1 MYTVKARVVPEHKV
15 TRRQYSVVAIV
26 NTQLEK
32 IEDVYCE
39 SENDGC
45 KAAAGGCKHAV
56 AFLFFLYEKYSSPS
70 PTDATCLWKVPQLAR
85 VDENIDKF
93 DLGLCTSSGIK
104 RKSDTE
110 NGSGR
115 FLKTLLEKCPGAHT
129 NTVLKYH
136 KPPTDSDQCSMH
148 NLMLD
153 FKSKPQSSYVAKSFV
168 SFCKSTMTQHAC
180 KICEVNT
187 RGQNSSLWHCL
198 KFGRVTASKLHELS
212 RCKTPD
218 GALVNAVLGQSS
230 HTTEAME
237 RGLRLENKVVDIIKK
252 HYKHVRRCGLF
263 LHPRYPIFGA
273 SPDAVNENTVFEI
286 KCPFKEENLKY
297 YVKDDGK
304 LKDKVNCQIHL
315 QMVMAQRENG
325 VLVLVHPGFENS
337 RQPEKFV
344 DFHEVDFNKDYIT
357 EKMKSSYRFWCEHIF
372 PKLYDRF

>member
-1 MYTVKARVVPEHKV
+1 MKRAALYFDSTVDSTAAKQLIAVNEIFIIFHYETYVFPLFRSSNPDYLKTAIGKVQYKIENGVYTVKARVVPEHKV

-26 NTQLEK
+26 DTQLEK

-115 FLKTLLEKCPGAHT
+115 FLKTLLETCPGAHT

-180 KICEVNT
+180 KIC
-187 RGQNSSLWHCL
+187 L
-198 KFGRVTASKLHELS
+198 
-212 RCKTPD
+212 
-218 GALVNAVLGQSS
+218 
-230 HTTEAME
+230 
-237 RGLRLENKVVDIIKK
+237 
-252 HYKHVRRCGLF
+252 
-263 LHPRYPIFGA
+263 
-273 SPDAVNENTVFEI
+273 
-286 KCPFKEENLKY
+286 
-297 YVKDDGK
+297 
-304 LKDKVNCQIHL
+304 
-315 QMVMAQRENG
+315 
-325 VLVLVHPGFENS
+325 
-337 RQPEKFV
+337 
-344 DFHEVDFNKDYIT
+344 
-357 EKMKSSYRFWCEHIF
+357 
-372 PKLYDRF
+372 